1 MGLELLL
8 PVMILALIAL
18 MFFQSSKQ
26 RKAMKDLQEMQASLA
41 VGDQV
46 LTTSGLHATV
56 VSVAEES
63 LVLEIAPGVRTQ
75 WDRRVIREKL
85 DPGTSPGSAA
95 GARSRTS
102 RAGLALRAPSGRAR
116 PGRRPDR
123 RSGADA

>member
-26 RKAMKDLQEMQASLA
+26 RRAMKELQEMQASLS

-85 DPGTSPGSAA
+85 DSGTSPGSTA
-95 GARSRTS
+95 GTDG
-102 RAGLALRAPSGRAR
+102 AGS
-116 PGRRPDR
+116 
-123 RSGADA
+123 